1 MKTGRLLLLGISAL
15 MASGAPPRKE
25 PLVWAHY
32 TPVVSKEADFADLI
46 AHGIGLVNDK
56 SNSVEQARAALAVAR
71 KTGMK
76 YNIYVQDITKHASHV
91 QEAGLK
97 PAYALMVGGAYEG
110 KAIDRH
116 LFQFSAGP
124 QRIVIEPPVYNP
136 GLPYTLG
143 TGGSGIPKKTDPV
156 GHYWPDMPAPVRAE
170 IIVPL
175 KKFDGKQHIRVVS
188 ATIQK
193 STAASIENDS
203 VTPELPRS
211 AEIRNR
217 KLYELTFDLSGLD
230 GAQLAHVGI
239 AVYWPFLGSNQYWVF
254 GKGTLSA
261 SAASTRDGLRFQVRK
276 LLGMWKEANGGSFPS
291 DVVRAMRYGDESFYL
306 TGHTHLN
313 SSAVSYPLW
322 DYSETGLAAF
332 RSAAG
337 KIEHPRTWGFPEV
350 YGPDA
355 YGWWLYSLHRES
367 AELVAVVREEIAAL
381 APGLVLFRNTT
392 RSGVFAPANDLD
404 GTGPELL
411 TRQLDIVHLDPYP
424 AFESGYQPV
433 IPRDMS
439 YHAGLARRYQKP
451 LIPWL
456 QAHTYTM
463 GKEVWKHV
471 TPEEVDRMAE
481 EHLRQGIDGA
491 VWLGY
496 CPDCTFPNVQ
506 PESWKRSVK
515 FNKAI
520 ASRPVQKPKPRLAV
534 LRSYRAWAQSA
545 LSDGMLRNPADWE
558 LQQLLEVWAVKHGLA
573 YDIFE
578 VPPVL
583 TAAEKQRMSSEL
595 KKYPHVISTEPWPSA
610 WVIGAGRDGRTVD
623 PATSAEVQ
631 QRFEKELATRGWL
644 AAQ

>member
-1 MKTGRLLLLGISAL
+1 M
-15 MASGAPPRKE
+15 GAGETPSQD

-32 TPVVSKEADFADLI
+32 TPVASKEADFTDLK

-56 SNSVEQARAALAVAR
+56 STTVQEARAALAVAR

-76 YNIYVQDITKHASHV
+76 YNIYLRDITKQASLV
-91 QEAGLK
+91 EQAGLQ
-97 PAYALMVGGAYEG
+97 PAYALMTGGAYQG

-116 LFQFSAGP
+116 LFRFSAAP

-143 TGGSGIPKKTDPV
+143 TAASGVPKKTDPV

-175 KKFDGKQHIRVVS
+175 KAFDGKQHIRVLTAKIEP
-188 ATIQK
+188 ATVTTLEQ
-193 STAASIENDS
+193 DS
-203 VTPELPRS
+203 VTPDLPRS
-211 AEIRNR
+211 PEIRSR
-217 KLYELTFDLSGLD
+217 KLYQLSFDLTGLD
-230 GAQLAHVGI
+230 SADLSRVGI
-239 AVYWPFLGSNQYWVF
+239 AVYWPYHGTTQFWVF

-261 SAASTRDGLRFQVRK
+261 SASTTRDALRFQVRK
-276 LLGMWKEANGGSFPS
+276 LLNMWSEANGGQFPS
-291 DVVRAMRYGDESFYL
+291 DVVRALRFGDESFYL
-306 TGHTHLN
+306 TGHTHLG

-322 DYSETGLAAF
+322 DYSETGLSAF

-337 KIEHPRTWGFPEV
+337 NVEHPRTWGFPEV

-355 YGWWLYSLHRES
+355 YAWWLYSLHRE
-367 AELVAVVREEIAAL
+367 AAGLLKVVREEIASL
-381 APGLVLFRNTT
+381 APGLLLFRNTT
-392 RSGVFAPANDLD
+392 RSGVFAPANDFD

-411 TRQLDIVHLDPYP
+411 TQQLDIVHLDPYP
-424 AFESGYQPV
+424 AFESGYVPV

-439 YHAGLARRYQKP
+439 YHAGLARRYQKR

-481 EHLRQGIDGA
+481 EHVRQGIDGA

-506 PESWKRSVK
+506 PASWARSVQLSK
-515 FNKAI
+515 TLA
-520 ASRPVQKPKPRLAV
+520 AGPLQKPKPRLAV
-534 LRSYRAWAQSA
+534 LRGYRAWAQVA
-545 LSDGMLRNPADWE
+545 LSDGKLRNPADWE

-573 YDIFE
+573 YDVFE

-583 TAAEKQRMSSEL
+583 SAADKQRMTRDL
-595 KKYPHVISTEPWPSA
+595 TKYAHIVSTEPWPNA
-610 WVIGAGRDGRTVD
+610 WLIGAGCQGRTVD
-623 PATSAEVQ
+623 PTTANQVQ
-631 QRFEKELATRGWL
+631 QQFERELAKRGWI
-644 AAQ
+644 ATGNAKGE